1 MNLIVLSA
9 LDTSS
14 RDSGLSHLGHH
25 HPDAVI
31 LRYDFVDGNRLV
43 RHVSG
48 SAAAEH
54 AETVLGH
61 PCIGCATKFEILP
74 TIQRLAPEDS
84 EAAMILALPATWPS
98 GTVLDMLGTKLEPL
112 EIRISSIVLSLDP
125 AELENQ
131 MWDRHTLWESGFNAM
146 ERDAR
151 TSGEFFFTELMQAD
165 TLIPVEGLETQLLE
179 SATGPRRAG
188 GPDFEAGLELAR
200 QMAPHAHICV
210 HEEGLGSFHPG
221 AARQRTSAGHLPQT
235 ATNARTMPI
244 RLHAER
250 PLHPERFRQAL
261 PSLAESCTCIRGIL
275 WVASALSERVAIGGA
290 GPRIWMENTG
300 AWNSKIAVSELLL
313 YGSEHEASQIETV
326 FNQCQ
331 VTEEELKDLFSSA
344 HHEGGEWHES

>member
-14 RDSGLSHLGHH
+14 RDSGLSHLRRHH
-25 HPDAVI
+25 RDAII

-43 RHVSG
+43 RHVAG

-84 EAAMILALPATWPS
+84 EATMILGLPATWHS
-98 GTVLDMLGTKLEPL
+98 GTVLEMIGTKLEPL
-112 EIRISSIVLSLDP
+112 KIQIGSIALALDP
-125 AELENQ
+125 AELEDQ
-131 MWDRHTLWESGFNAM
+131 MWDRHSLWESGFNAM
-146 ERDAR
+146 EHDER

-179 SATGPRRAG
+179 SASGPRRAG
-188 GPDFEAGLELAR
+188 GTDYEAGLELAR
-200 QMAPHAHICV
+200 QMAPHAQVCV
-210 HEEGLGSFHPG
+210 HEEELGSFHPA
-221 AARQRTSAGHLPQT
+221 AARKRTSAGHMPR
-235 ATNARTMPI
+235 AAIDAGNAPI
-244 RLHAER
+244 RLQAER

-300 AWNSKIAVSELLL
+300 AWNSNIAVSELLL

-326 FNQCQ
+326 FEQCQ
-331 VTEEELKDLFSSA
+331 VTEEELKGLFSSA
-344 HHEGGEWHES
+344 HREGGEWHES